1 MRSHLL
7 TVAFA
12 LFAFALL
19 AFTQDAAVDQTVDS
33 RAWKEVRRLEISPN
47 LTLKSTSLSLGA
59 IVITRLDQVVVRSVE
74 DLRFGISQA
83 REALDAAFPAIG
95 RGGSFP
101 ADSLDCSPAFAAFM
115 AELRGPELT
124 AAVAAKFGINLAERP
139 VMVTL
144 RGQSR
149 AKDGRIHTDSTAKLI
164 TVLIYMNPT
173 WDSAEGRLRLLRG
186 PDDIEDYGAE
196 VPPERGTLLAF
207 RCGPTAYHGHK
218 PYVGQRRSVQ
228 VNWMTDRA
236 VLRRELGR
244 HGLSAWTKRLFGFGA
259 GPDAGTG

>member
-1 MRSHLL
+1 MQPRGAEDLSDRN
-7 TVAFA
+7 AP
-12 LFAFALL
+12 
-19 AFTQDAAVDQTVDS
+19 QDAPRDARRNSSLDYQRFADTPLQ
-33 RAWKEVRRLEISPN
+33 RAPFDHL
-47 LTLKSTSLSLGA
+47 
-59 IVITRLDQVVVRSVE
+59 IVPGF
-74 DLRFGISQA
+74 LRPQA

-101 ADSLDCSPAFAAFM
+101 ADSLDCGPAFAAFL

-124 AAVAAKFGINLAERP
+124 AAVAAKFGIDLAGRP

-149 AKDGRIHTDSTAKLI
+149 AKDGRIHTDSAAKLI
-164 TVLIYMNPT
+164 TALIYMNPT

-244 HGLSAWTKRLFGFGA
+244 HGLSAWAKRLFGFGA